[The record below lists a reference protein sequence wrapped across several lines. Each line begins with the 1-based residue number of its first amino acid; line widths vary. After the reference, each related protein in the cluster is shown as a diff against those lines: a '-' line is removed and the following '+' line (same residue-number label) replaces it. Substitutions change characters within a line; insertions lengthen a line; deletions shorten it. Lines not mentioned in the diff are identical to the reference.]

1 LFGRRNRNSNPP
13 INLDQVIALFGQS
26 VGFWPT
32 QPEAALLA
40 QARLADSCRDAGVR
54 PVSTERFA
62 QTWSLLAEESRVRF
76 CIALAAFDVQA
87 VRSRLPSLCRDADD
101 AEACLKLLQE
111 FAERLDLLTTDMIQ
125 QSDVRLEE
133 FARHFCAMAGL
144 PITEETAEQSAAR
157 LHEIDFAR
165 LMKEADAARSS
176 AEDRMAYLR
185 KLQEEQEANRRPRRG
200 KW

>member
-1 LFGRRNRNSNPP
+1 MFGRRSRNSHPLV
-13 INLDQVIALFGQS
+13 NLDQVIALFGQAA
-26 VGFWPT
+26 GFWPT
-32 QPEAALLA
+32 QPEVAVLA
-40 QARLADSCRDAGVR
+40 QARFADSCRDAGVR

-62 QTWSLLAEESRVRF
+62 ETWVRLAEESRVRF
-76 CIALAAFDVQA
+76 CIALAALDVEA
-87 VRSRLPSLCRDADD
+87 VRNRLPSLCSDAAD
-101 AEACLKLLQE
+101 AGVCLNLLQE
-111 FAERLDLLTTDMIQ
+111 FAERLELLTADMIQ

-144 PITEETAEQSAAR
+144 TIEEETAERSAAR
-157 LHEIDFAR
+157 LHEINFAR

-185 KLQEEQEANRRPRRG
+185 KLQEEQEATRRPRRG